1 MEKELIFCAP
11 FRRQYY
17 TNISKRDY
25 NSYMK
30 NGVSSNKFWDKIY
43 EEMIYRDW
51 IFGCYADDQSFDIG
65 YYFSLELDGEEVEGF
80 QKYFKALYKKEIK
93 KIQSE
98 RPTKKNDELLK
109 ERDFIGISM
118 MIYHDRAEMK
128 MKLDENF
135 DINKFSISIEKIS
148 ILGSDNVIEIYTPF
162 YAEKKFDDIT
172 LDDENRDD
180 PIIFSSNKSENLYIL
195 DEE

>member
-1 MEKELIFCAP
+1 MKKELVFCAP

-17 TNISKRDY
+17 TEISKRDY
-25 NSYMK
+25 NAYAK
-30 NGVSSNKFWDKIY
+30 KGISSNKFWDKIY

-65 YYFSLELDGEEVEGF
+65 YYFSLEFDGEEVEGF
-80 QKYFKALYKKEIK
+80 QKYFKALYKKGIK

-98 RPTKKNDELLK
+98 RPTKKDDELLK

-128 MKLDENF
+128 MK
-135 DINKFSISIEKIS
+135 
-148 ILGSDNVIEIYTPF
+148 
-162 YAEKKFDDIT
+162 
-172 LDDENRDD
+172 
-180 PIIFSSNKSENLYIL
+180 
-195 DEE
+195 